1 MNSIRNIDYKMN
13 EFDFDKTLITIH
25 KRTIKNNQ
33 KYYSILTSV
42 DCSLNMHNKC
52 YVNHMMFKFRKKK
65 YFCRQILRAEYDV
78 RVLRSYDRTYFS
90 FQSSYLFEIGV
101 IMNGSV
107 GS

>member
-33 KYYSILTSV
+33 KYYSILTSL

-52 YVNHMMFKFRKKK
+52 YVNHMMFKFRKKNI
-65 YFCRQILRAEYDV
+65 FVV
-78 RVLRSYDRTYFS
+78 RFYE
-90 FQSSYLFEIGV
+90 QSTMFESCVHTIER
-101 IMNGSV
+101 ISK
-107 GS
+107 